1 MNILDATENPMIAE
15 YLGDHI
21 SGGILWS
28 NLNIILDLIDEY
40 IELVE
45 TMTRIN

>member
-1 MNILDATENPMIAE
+1 MIAE

-21 SGGILWS
+21 YGWILWN
-28 NLNIILDLIDEY
+28 NLNIVLDLIDEY

-45 TMTRIN
+45 ATMKKIN

>member
-1 MNILDATENPMIAE
+1 MNVLDDTENPVITE

-28 NLNIILDLIDEY
+28 NLNIILDLIDDY

-45 TMTRIN
+45 ATMEK